1 MVARH
6 TANQVEGPTPEE
18 ALEHAK
24 KTASRWASNLFAE
37 KKQDQQQTKKTKFGG
52 FGKKQAGAPGGQG
65 RGGPGG
71 AGAVASKRPRYPYSV
86 YEYFPDEQKVFEEDE
101 SSATIEI
108 TATGQQL
115 LVDKPSRMVFTM
127 DEEPVEIGMWIEYAK
142 QAH

>member
-1 MVARH
+1 VVARH

-24 KTASRWASNLFAE
+24 KAASRWASNLFAE
-37 KKQDQQQTKKTKFGG
+37 KKQG
-52 FGKKQAGAPGGQG
+52 
-65 RGGPGG
+65 GGPGG

>member
-1 MVARH
+1 MQDKWVR
-6 TANQVEGPTPEE
+6 
-18 ALEHAK
+18 
-24 KTASRWASNLFAE
+24 NLFAE
-37 KKQDQQQTKKTKFGG
+37 KKQDQQTKKTKFGG